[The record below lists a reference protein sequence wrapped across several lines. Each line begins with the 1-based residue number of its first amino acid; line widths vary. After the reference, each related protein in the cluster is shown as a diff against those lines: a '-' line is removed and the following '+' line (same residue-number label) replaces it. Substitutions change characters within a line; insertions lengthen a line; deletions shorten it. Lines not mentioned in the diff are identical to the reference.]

1 MATSLNILHLEDDPS
16 DAVLIRET
24 LEHEG
29 IEADVHRVSSRGEFV
44 SAIERGE
51 ADLILS
57 DYALP
62 QFDGLSAL
70 AIARRVTPD
79 TPFILVSGTLGEDAA
94 VESLRSGATDYVLKT
109 RMNRLAPAVRRAV
122 EELEQ
127 RRSRRAVERAL
138 ERERKF
144 LRALLESLES
154 GVMACDQDGALTLL
168 NRASRELCGGGGD
181 AGASEQW
188 PGDCRLM
195 GPDAS
200 TPLGPDQTPL
210 VRALRGEI
218 IRHDEITITP
228 PQGPARFVMAS
239 GQPIVDDSGTRL
251 GAVVTLQD
259 VTERRHLERQLR
271 QSQRMEA
278 MGRLAAGVA
287 HDFNNLLTVINGYCH
302 LARSR
307 PQDVNEIAPHLDEI
321 AKAGAR
327 AADLTRQLLAFSR
340 QQVLEPRV
348 LDLGGVI
355 AEMEKM
361 LRRVI
366 GADIELVCRSG
377 RDLGR
382 IHADVGQTEQVL
394 LNLIV
399 NARDAMEQGGVITI
413 ETENL
418 EVDRDGANL
427 PASGT
432 VQGNGPGRPRDPMPN
447 TPDVPA
453 GSYVTL
459 TVSDTGCGMDA
470 ETVSRIFEPFFT
482 TKEAGRGTGLG
493 LSTVHG
499 IVTQSGGHIAVHSEV
514 GRGSSFRIY
523 LPRAKD
529 GAETADPAVVSP
541 PPTSGTETILVVDD
555 DQVLLHLVS
564 EILTLQG
571 YTVLQAGSGHA
582 ALGLLADRGRRI
594 DGVVTD
600 VVMPGLSGREVAQ
613 RLASQWPDLPIVFMS
628 GYLAES
634 PDQVGS
640 MLGARVAFL
649 QKPFTPELLLA
660 RVRAVLDGT
669 AAEAA

>member
-1 MATSLNILHLEDDPS
+1 MATPLHILHLEDDPS
-16 DAVLIRET
+16 DALLIRET
-24 LEHEG
+24 LEHDG
-29 IEADVHRVSSRGEFV
+29 IDAEVKRVCSRAEFV
-44 SAIERGE
+44 SAIEQGD

-62 QFDGLSAL
+62 QFDGISAL
-70 AIARRVTPD
+70 AIARREVPD

-127 RRSRRAVERAL
+127 RRTRRAVERAL

-154 GVMACDQDGALTLL
+154 GVMACDQDGALTLI
-168 NRASRELCGGGGD
+168 NRATRELCGMTGD
-181 AGASEQW
+181 AAADGWPAEVRLLGAD
-188 PGDCRLM
+188 GR
-195 GPDAS
+195 
-200 TPLGPDQTPL
+200 TPLEPGREPL
-210 VRALRGEI
+210 ERARRGEVL
-218 IRHDEITITP
+218 RSDELTIALP
-228 PQGPARFVMAS
+228 GAMRVVLAS
-239 GQPIVDDSGTRL
+239 GQPIVDDLGTRL
-251 GAVVTLQD
+251 GAVVTLED

-271 QSQRMEA
+271 QAQRMEA
-278 MGRLAAGVA
+278 MGKLAAGVA

-302 LARSR
+302 LARSG
-307 PQDVNEIAPHLDEI
+307 PKSMEEVTPHLEEI
-321 AKAGAR
+321 AKAGER

-340 QQVLEPRV
+340 QQVLEPRL
-348 LDLGGVI
+348 LDLSAVVS
-355 AEMEKM
+355 EMEKM
-361 LRRVI
+361 VRRVI
-366 GADIELVCRSG
+366 GADIELVFRAG

-382 IHADVGQTEQVL
+382 IHADVGQMEQVL

-399 NARDAMEQGGVITI
+399 NARDAMEKGGTITV
-413 ETENL
+413 ETANV
-418 EVDRDGANL
+418 EVDSGGANL
-427 PASGT
+427 TDGKVLRRVA
-432 VQGNGPGRPRDPMPN
+432 GPLSF

-453 GSYVTL
+453 GHYATL
-459 TVSDTGCGMDA
+459 TVTDTGCGMDA
-470 ETVSRIFEPFFT
+470 DTASRIFEPFFT

-499 IVTQSGGHIAVHSEV
+499 IVTQSGGHIEVHSEP
-514 GRGSSFRIY
+514 GRGACFRVY
-523 LPRAKD
+523 LPRAKA
-529 GAETADPAVVSP
+529 GAETDGPAAESSP
-541 PPTSGTETILVVDD
+541 PQSGTETILVVDD

-571 YTVLQAGSGHA
+571 YTVLQAGSGNA
-582 ALGLLADRGRRI
+582 ALGLLADRGRKI
-594 DGVVTD
+594 DAVVTD

-613 RLASQWPDLPIVFMS
+613 RLESQWPDLPIVFMS

-640 MLGARVAFL
+640 LLVSRVAFL
-649 QKPFTPELLLA
+649 QKPFSPEVLLE
-660 RVRAVLDGT
+660 RVRAVLDGK